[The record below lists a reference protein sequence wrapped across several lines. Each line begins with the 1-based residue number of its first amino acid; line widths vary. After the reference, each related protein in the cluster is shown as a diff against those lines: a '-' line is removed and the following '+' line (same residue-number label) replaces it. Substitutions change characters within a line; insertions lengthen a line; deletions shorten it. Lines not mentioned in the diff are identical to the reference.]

1 MSTILVILI
10 GLGIIVLCGMAI
22 KYSESAVSLL
32 ILLPGVLLGIVM
44 LLLTVEHSNDRKEN
58 VRDII
63 SNFTK
68 TYCTPVKI
76 TSISLIQYLP
86 DGCSEY
92 MVIAVTRDSTYTYSA
107 VLDPEKLKL
116 SISFLR
122 NLFLD
127 LKTIKINK
135 TMAKNRL
142 FGWMFVEDSNKE
154 PKPTVEPVKQE
165 ISVVVP
171 TPTPPIVAAGDVD
184 TKLVELLERKI
195 NEANLPGPDYLELL
209 QSAEQMRQYIP
220 DETTRLKAAFGSIQG
235 MDPRMTKE
243 VVLASIDTYLGVI
256 EAERGKAKLRMEKLR
271 KETVE
276 DKVEELKATNLRI
289 EQLREELKTLTDK
302 SIDLNSE
309 IQKNTAETTAF
320 EARTNATID
329 KVTNRLNEDKTRLAQ
344 IL

>member
-1 MSTILVILI
+1 MS
-10 GLGIIVLCGMAI
+10 
-22 KYSESAVSLL
+22 
-32 ILLPGVLLGIVM
+32 
-44 LLLTVEHSNDRKEN
+44 
-58 VRDII
+58 
-63 SNFTK
+63 
-68 TYCTPVKI
+68 
-76 TSISLIQYLP
+76 
-86 DGCSEY
+86 
-92 MVIAVTRDSTYTYSA
+92 
-107 VLDPEKLKL
+107 
-116 SISFLR
+116 
-122 NLFLD
+122 
-127 LKTIKINK
+127 
-135 TMAKNRL
+135 KNRL

-154 PKPTVEPVKQE
+154 SETVKPCTSQEAVAVSNPVVT
-165 ISVVVP
+165 SVPAP
-171 TPTPPIVAAGDVD
+171 TIMASD

-209 QSAEQMRQYIP
+209 QSAEQMKQYIP

-235 MDPRMTKE
+235 MDPRMTKD

-276 DKVEELKATNLRI
+276 DKAEELKATNLRI

-329 KVTNRLNEDKTRLAQ
+329 KVTNRLNEDKVRLTQ

>member
-1 MSTILVILI
+1 
-10 GLGIIVLCGMAI
+10 
-22 KYSESAVSLL
+22 
-32 ILLPGVLLGIVM
+32 
-44 LLLTVEHSNDRKEN
+44 
-58 VRDII
+58 
-63 SNFTK
+63 
-68 TYCTPVKI
+68 
-76 TSISLIQYLP
+76 
-86 DGCSEY
+86 
-92 MVIAVTRDSTYTYSA
+92 
-107 VLDPEKLKL
+107 
-116 SISFLR
+116 
-122 NLFLD
+122 
-127 LKTIKINK
+127 
-135 TMAKNRL
+135 MAKNRL

-154 PKPTVEPVKQE
+154 SETVKPRTSQEASAPATVAVPSPVVT
-165 ISVVVP
+165 SVPAP
-171 TPTPPIVAAGDVD
+171 TIMASGDVD

-209 QSAEQMRQYIP
+209 QSAEQMKQYIP

-235 MDPRMTKE
+235 MDPRMTKD

-309 IQKNTAETTAF
+309 IQKNTAETAAF

-329 KVTNRLNEDKTRLAQ
+329 KVTNRLSEDKVRLAQ

>member
-1 MSTILVILI
+1 
-10 GLGIIVLCGMAI
+10 
-22 KYSESAVSLL
+22 
-32 ILLPGVLLGIVM
+32 
-44 LLLTVEHSNDRKEN
+44 
-58 VRDII
+58 
-63 SNFTK
+63 
-68 TYCTPVKI
+68 
-76 TSISLIQYLP
+76 
-86 DGCSEY
+86 
-92 MVIAVTRDSTYTYSA
+92 
-107 VLDPEKLKL
+107 
-116 SISFLR
+116 
-122 NLFLD
+122 
-127 LKTIKINK
+127 
-135 TMAKNRL
+135 MAKNRL

-154 PKPTVEPVKQE
+154 SETVKPHTSQEASAPATVAVPSPVVT
-165 ISVVVP
+165 SVPAP
-171 TPTPPIVAAGDVD
+171 TIIASGDVD

-209 QSAEQMRQYIP
+209 QSAEQMKQYIP

-235 MDPRMTKE
+235 MDPRMTKD

-276 DKVEELKATNLRI
+276 DKAEELKATNLRI

-309 IQKNTAETTAF
+309 IQKNTAETAAF

-329 KVTNRLNEDKTRLAQ
+329 KVTNRLSEDKVRLAQ

>member
-1 MSTILVILI
+1 
-10 GLGIIVLCGMAI
+10 
-22 KYSESAVSLL
+22 
-32 ILLPGVLLGIVM
+32 
-44 LLLTVEHSNDRKEN
+44 
-58 VRDII
+58 
-63 SNFTK
+63 
-68 TYCTPVKI
+68 
-76 TSISLIQYLP
+76 
-86 DGCSEY
+86 
-92 MVIAVTRDSTYTYSA
+92 
-107 VLDPEKLKL
+107 
-116 SISFLR
+116 
-122 NLFLD
+122 
-127 LKTIKINK
+127 
-135 TMAKNRL
+135 MAKNRL

-154 PKPTVEPVKQE
+154 SETVKPCTSQEASATVAVPSPVVT
-165 ISVVVP
+165 SVP
-171 TPTPPIVAAGDVD
+171 TASGDVD

-209 QSAEQMRQYIP
+209 QSAEQMKQYIP

-235 MDPRMTKE
+235 MDPRMTKD

-276 DKVEELKATNLRI
+276 DKAEELKATNLRI

-309 IQKNTAETTAF
+309 IQKNTAETAAF

-329 KVTNRLNEDKTRLAQ
+329 KVTNRLSEDKVRLAQ

>member
-1 MSTILVILI
+1 
-10 GLGIIVLCGMAI
+10 
-22 KYSESAVSLL
+22 
-32 ILLPGVLLGIVM
+32 
-44 LLLTVEHSNDRKEN
+44 
-58 VRDII
+58 
-63 SNFTK
+63 
-68 TYCTPVKI
+68 
-76 TSISLIQYLP
+76 
-86 DGCSEY
+86 
-92 MVIAVTRDSTYTYSA
+92 
-107 VLDPEKLKL
+107 
-116 SISFLR
+116 
-122 NLFLD
+122 
-127 LKTIKINK
+127 
-135 TMAKNRL
+135 MAKNRL

-154 PKPTVEPVKQE
+154 SETVKPCTSQEASAPAAVAVSNPVVT
-165 ISVVVP
+165 SVP
-171 TPTPPIVAAGDVD
+171 AASGDVD

-209 QSAEQMRQYIP
+209 QSAEQMKQYIP

-235 MDPRMTKE
+235 MDPRMTKDI
-243 VVLASIDTYLGVI
+243 VLASIDTYLGVI

-276 DKVEELKATNLRI
+276 DKAEELKVTNLRI

-329 KVTNRLNEDKTRLAQ
+329 KVTNRLNEDKVRLTQ

>member
-1 MSTILVILI
+1 
-10 GLGIIVLCGMAI
+10 
-22 KYSESAVSLL
+22 
-32 ILLPGVLLGIVM
+32 
-44 LLLTVEHSNDRKEN
+44 
-58 VRDII
+58 
-63 SNFTK
+63 
-68 TYCTPVKI
+68 
-76 TSISLIQYLP
+76 
-86 DGCSEY
+86 
-92 MVIAVTRDSTYTYSA
+92 
-107 VLDPEKLKL
+107 
-116 SISFLR
+116 
-122 NLFLD
+122 
-127 LKTIKINK
+127 
-135 TMAKNRL
+135 MAKNRL

-154 PKPTVEPVKQE
+154 SETVKPRTSQEASAPATVAVP
-165 ISVVVP
+165 SSVP
-171 TPTPPIVAAGDVD
+171 TPTIMASGDVD

-209 QSAEQMRQYIP
+209 QSAEQMKQYIP

-235 MDPRMTKE
+235 MDPRMTKD

-276 DKVEELKATNLRI
+276 DKAEELKATNLRI

-309 IQKNTAETTAF
+309 IQKNTAETAAF

-329 KVTNRLNEDKTRLAQ
+329 KVMNRLSEDKVRLAQ

>member
-1 MSTILVILI
+1 
-10 GLGIIVLCGMAI
+10 
-22 KYSESAVSLL
+22 
-32 ILLPGVLLGIVM
+32 
-44 LLLTVEHSNDRKEN
+44 
-58 VRDII
+58 
-63 SNFTK
+63 
-68 TYCTPVKI
+68 
-76 TSISLIQYLP
+76 
-86 DGCSEY
+86 
-92 MVIAVTRDSTYTYSA
+92 
-107 VLDPEKLKL
+107 
-116 SISFLR
+116 
-122 NLFLD
+122 
-127 LKTIKINK
+127 
-135 TMAKNRL
+135 MAKNRL

-165 ISVVVP
+165 ISVV
-171 TPTPPIVAAGDVD
+171 PPIVAAGDVD

-195 NEANLPGPDYLELL
+195 NEANLPGYLELL